1 MLRMDHYPYS
11 RYWAIWDDQ
20 DLVAVV
26 VYKKGRAT
34 AAPRKEIGGVLARAS
49 CADIDCTHQR

>member
-34 AAPRKEIGGVLARAS
+34 
-49 CADIDCTHQR
+49 